1 MVNRIGDITGRKFNN
16 LTALKFVQMDG
27 RKGSIWRFRC
37 DCGNIVERPATAVMN
52 EITKSCGCLKH
63 TSKIKNDLTGRR
75 FGKLLVLERSEDI
88 IKPDGKPIIQYKC
101 VCDCGNETI
110 VRYSSLVGNRTV
122 SCGCYHKEQ
131 LGRMRR
137 THGLSHK
144 ERLYSLWLNM
154 KDRCY
159 NPNNNHYASYGG
171 RGIKI
176 CDEWLNDYMSFR
188 TWCLENG
195 YEEEI
200 RPSGR
205 NNLTI
210 DRIDVNGNYEPNNC
224 RFISN
229 KENCLNKR
237 DTLTDEE
244 RYKICPICGKHFT
257 VKKRNQQQ
265 TCSARCGQ
273 IVRKIHYK
281 MERNE
286 DGTFKASKA

>member
-1 MVNRIGDITGRKFNN
+1 MSQYK
-16 LTALKFVQMDG
+16 
-27 RKGSIWRFRC
+27 
-37 DCGNIVERPATAVMN
+37 NIAKAKAIERNSLVG
-52 EITKSCGCLKH
+52 E
-63 TSKIKNDLTGRR
+63 R
-75 FGKLLVLERSEDI
+75 FGRLVVIERVDDAI
-88 IKPDGKPIIQYKC
+88 NPNGKRSIRYRCK
-101 VCDCGNETI
+101 CDCGNEKI
-110 VRYSSLVGNRTV
+110 IRKCHLVSGKIL
-122 SCGCYHKEQ
+122 SCGCFHREQ
-131 LGRMRR
+131 LGNMRR
-137 THGLSHK
+137 KHGLSHK

-176 CDEWLNDYMSFR
+176 CDEWLNNYMSFR

-229 KENCLNKR
+229 KENCLNKM

-265 TCSARCGQ
+265 TCSAKCGQ
-273 IVRKIHYK
+273 IQRAKT
-281 MERNE
+281 MERRCV
-286 DGTFKASKA
+286 KA